1 MPELYN
7 EFLER
12 CRSVTTSL
20 VLIATG
26 EEQKGHRGVHR
37 GGNRWGNHHQQRG
50 DQRGGRGRSFS
61 NGGFTSHG
69 LNGYGTGCVA
79 EGESRGN
86 IDWTSRTIIH

>member
-26 EEQKGHRGVHR
+26 EEQKGHRGAHR
-37 GGNRWGNHHQQRG
+37 GGNRGGNHHH
-50 DQRGGRGRSFS
+50 QRGGRGRSFS
-61 NGGFTSHG
+61 NGGFSTHG
-69 LNGYGTGCVA
+69 LNGYGNGCVA
-79 EGESRGN
+79 ERE
-86 IDWTSRTIIH
+86 